1 MALPT
6 LDNKIDTMIVELADN
21 EMFTNYFDDV
31 RNVDIDMLY
40 ENARMAMQK
49 TGKVRIPKFGVVLDV
64 TDVEKLNN
72 SVKELISNSGDYKVG
87 EIVGWDDTEKL
98 LSIVQELD
106 NYDVLKSLGLSE
118 GAIQEEEGKIKRYF
132 ITRYIIIY

>member
-6 LDNKIDTMIVELADN
+6 LDNKIDNMIVELADN

-49 TGKVRIPKFGVVLDV
+49 TGKVRIPKFEVVLDV

-72 SVKELISNSGDYKVG
+72 FLRNS
-87 EIVGWDDTEKL
+87 
-98 LSIVQELD
+98 
-106 NYDVLKSLGLSE
+106 
-118 GAIQEEEGKIKRYF
+118 
-132 ITRYIIIY
+132 

>member
-1 MALPT
+1 
-6 LDNKIDTMIVELADN
+6 MIVELADN

-49 TGKVRIPKFGVVLDV
+49 TGKVRILKFGVVLDV

-72 SVKELISNSGDYKVG
+72 LIRNS
-87 EIVGWDDTEKL
+87 
-98 LSIVQELD
+98 
-106 NYDVLKSLGLSE
+106 
-118 GAIQEEEGKIKRYF
+118 
-132 ITRYIIIY
+132 

>member
-6 LDNKIDTMIVELADN
+6 LDNKIDNMIVELADN
-21 EMFTNYFDDV
+21 EMFKNYFDDV

-49 TGKVRIPKFGVVLDV
+49 TDKVRISKFGVVLDV

-72 SVKELISNSGDYKVG
+72 LLRNS
-87 EIVGWDDTEKL
+87 
-98 LSIVQELD
+98 
-106 NYDVLKSLGLSE
+106 
-118 GAIQEEEGKIKRYF
+118 
-132 ITRYIIIY
+132 

>member
-6 LDNKIDTMIVELADN
+6 LDNKIDNMIVELADN

-49 TGKVRIPKFGVVLDV
+49 TGKVRILKFGVVLDV

-72 SVKELISNSGDYKVG
+72 LLRNS
-87 EIVGWDDTEKL
+87 
-98 LSIVQELD
+98 
-106 NYDVLKSLGLSE
+106 
-118 GAIQEEEGKIKRYF
+118 
-132 ITRYIIIY
+132 

>member
-6 LDNKIDTMIVELADN
+6 LDNKIDNMIVELADN
-21 EMFTNYFDDV
+21 EMFKNYFDDV

-49 TGKVRIPKFGVVLDV
+49 TGKVRILKFGIVLDV

-72 SVKELISNSGDYKVG
+72 LIRNS
-87 EIVGWDDTEKL
+87 
-98 LSIVQELD
+98 
-106 NYDVLKSLGLSE
+106 
-118 GAIQEEEGKIKRYF
+118 
-132 ITRYIIIY
+132 